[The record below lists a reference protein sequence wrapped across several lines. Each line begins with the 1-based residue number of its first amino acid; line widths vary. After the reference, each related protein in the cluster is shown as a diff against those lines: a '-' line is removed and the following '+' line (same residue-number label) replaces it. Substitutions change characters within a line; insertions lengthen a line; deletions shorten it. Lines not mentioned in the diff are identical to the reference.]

1 MKIDF
6 PVPSQYPQLM
16 ALWQEA
22 FGDSEEFV
30 DGFFCTGFSPARCRC
45 ITENGN
51 VIAALYWF
59 DVRYEKQHFA
69 YIYAVAVKKTHRGK
83 GIGTA
88 LMEDAHN
95 HLCLR
100 GYDGVLLMPQNDALR
115 EMYGKMGYETC
126 TWMDDFSC
134 EAGGEPVQLRRIG
147 RDEYAALRRE
157 FLPEGGA
164 LQEEE
169 NIAYLEMMAFF
180 YAGDDFLLAAHKSG
194 KHLYC
199 PELLGNREAGPG
211 IVAALG
217 CTNGHFRSPGNTQ
230 PGTMLRKLVENVNPP
245 KYLGLTFE

>member
-6 PVPSQYPQLM
+6 PIPAQQPQLM

-45 ITENGN
+45 ITEDGN
-51 VIAALYWF
+51 VVAALYWF
-59 DVRYEKQHFA
+59 DVRYENQHFA
-69 YIYAVAVKKTHRGK
+69 YVYAVAVKKTHRNRGLC
-83 GIGTA
+83 TA
-88 LMEDAHN
+88 LMEDTHAH
-95 HLCLR
+95 LRLR
-100 GYDGVLLMPQNDALR
+100 GYDGVLLMPQNDSVR
-115 EMYGKMGYETC
+115 EMYGKLGYTNC

-134 EAGGEPVQLRRIG
+134 DAGEVPVTMRRIG

-199 PELLGNREAGPG
+199 PELLGNRKAGPG
-211 IVAALG
+211 IVAALN
-217 CTNGHFRSPGNTQ
+217 CTDGHFRSPGDSQ
-230 PGTMLRKLVENVNPP
+230 PGTMLFQLVEDVNPP